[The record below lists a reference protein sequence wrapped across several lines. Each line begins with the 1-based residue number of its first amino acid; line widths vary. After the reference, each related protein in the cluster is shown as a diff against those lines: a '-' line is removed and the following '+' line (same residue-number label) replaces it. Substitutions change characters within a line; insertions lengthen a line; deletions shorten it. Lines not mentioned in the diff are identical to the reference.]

1 MSVLLR
7 LWFLCMLQICTQ
19 HTANFTREEIYL
31 LLIFLKQKYPQ
42 AINNLSIS
50 QAFIITK
57 HTHTYIH
64 PTTYTHNLSLSQV
77 NIYIFTY
84 THYFRCWT
92 RFFLPLCG
100 SSLIQI
106 RIHLAFTSRLTHPN
120 YAEQRSSGF
129 LQCLANQRL
138 SLKKTITKY
147 LPRPQKDTF
156 HNTTTDAWASFN
168 FKRDHILVAD
178 CLLFFIFRV
187 NK

>member
-64 PTTYTHNLSLSQV
+64 PTIYTHNLSFSQV

-92 RFFLPLCG
+92 RFFLPLRG

-106 RIHLAFTSRLTHPN
+106 RIHLTFTSRTPTMLNSVHQDFFN
-120 YAEQRSSGF
+120 VLRISA
-129 LQCLANQRL
+129 CLW
-138 SLKKTITKY
+138 KKPITKY

-178 CLLFFIFRV
+178 CLLFLIFRV